1 MWRSTDLISSD
12 RFTFLARFLAIIV
25 LLWTEASASESGNT
39 VHKRQVSWNRGY
51 GGYGGYGYYPWN
63 NGANG
68 YYGKSV
74 SFPGTQTGGAFNGIV
89 GSQNVYG
96 PNVWDRNTGAGNI
109 NNVGGM
115 VGVGNQYLVN
125 VAGGS
130 FAGPRYGYGYGY
142 GYGYPNGQN
151 SPYGSFGYGG
161 YGQNIYPSPSTYSN
175 NACSLCGIVTPPPS
189 GTASTRGAP
198 TPSTTPSPSRY
209 VRTTTSSATTT
220 STQAPASETSFFPSR
235 IVDQEAEPFYR
246 SRMVIG

>member
-1 MWRSTDLISSD
+1 MWRSNDLISSD
-12 RFTFLARFLAIIV
+12 RITFLARFLAIIV

-68 YYGKSV
+68 YYAKSV

-89 GSQNVYG
+89 GSQNGYG

-175 NACSLCGIVTPPPS
+175 NACSLCDRFNSRRSNTINNSISIKICTNDDIFCNDYID
-189 GTASTRGAP
+189 AS
-198 TPSTTPSPSRY
+198 
-209 VRTTTSSATTT
+209 
-220 STQAPASETSFFPSR
+220 ASIRDIILSIENC
-235 IVDQEAEPFYR
+235 
-246 SRMVIG
+246 